1 MTGVQRP
8 CLPTR
13 CRGEATSD
21 KEEATN
27 EEAAMLTFLN
37 RAWVPL
43 VVVVAVALGAVAV
56 DRLRG
61 VFGSDAIFTAT
72 GSSAEPL
79 EPSHV
84 KQVTYEVYGPGDATG
99 SVSYLDQN
107 TQPAEANFTGL
118 PWTLTITTTP
128 TWWHKAI
135 AIRSGAASRSTV
147 WSRTSNPR
155 PDTKPKRPVWSRPHE
170 HRERG

>member
-1 MTGVQRP
+1 M
-8 CLPTR
+8 
-13 CRGEATSD
+13 S
-21 KEEATN
+21 
-27 EEAAMLTFLN
+27 TFLK

-84 KQVTYEVYGPGDATG
+84 KRVTYEVYGPSDTAG
-99 SVSYLDQN
+99 SVSYLDKKA
-107 TQPAEANFTGL
+107 QPEQADFTSL
-118 PWTLTITTTP
+118 PWTFTITTTVP
-128 TWWHKAI
+128 AVI
-135 AIRSGAASRSTV
+135 ASVVAQGNSDSIGCRITVNGELKDQRSTAG
-147 WSRTSNPR
+147 RHAQTSCLV
-155 PDTKPKRPVWSRPHE
+155 KAA
-170 HRERG
+170 